1 MAFSNILPDPVN
13 KITEAG
19 VYDNSTG
26 TAGPGFAS
34 LNMRSVRDTQVSRTI
49 SGRGITR
56 SQGSQNWEIDITY
69 NPMTRDQFEPVY
81 SFLLSRNARRSPFYV
96 ALPQYSSSRS
106 GAWDT
111 LANVESLFVK
121 TAAAAGESSLVIRH
135 YDLTGAPKPGDM
147 FTITDV
153 NDTNHTKAYRIT
165 RVETST
171 VYETAVTDSKEVRI
185 HFVPPLVRAVAVGLT
200 SISGLGTI
208 ATDLF
213 TISSHGLSAGQ
224 EVKVVSGNTT
234 DLVVDQIYYASNIT
248 STTFKL
254 ATTYAAAIAGT
265 PVVNLTVTTS
275 TTFIPSPTK
284 PVFVDPKIRCI
295 LKNDVQEYSLN
306 TNNLY
311 QFGLNLEEIQP

>member
-34 LNMRSVRDTQVSRTI
+34 LAVRSVRDTQVSRTI

-56 SQGSQNWEIDITY
+56 SQGSQNWEIDISY

-106 GAWDT
+106 TAWDT
-111 LANVESLFVK
+111 LANAESLFVK
-121 TAAAAGESSLVIRH
+121 TAASAGESSLVIRH
-135 YDLTGAPKPGDM
+135 FDLTGSPKQGDM

-185 HFVPPLVRAVAVGLT
+185 HFVPPLVRAVATGLT
-200 SISGLGTI
+200 NITTTSTN
-208 ATDLF
+208 TTTETF
-213 TISSHGLSAGQ
+213 TLASHGLSIGQ
-224 EVKVVSGNTT
+224 ELKMVSGNTT
-234 DLVVDQIYYASNIT
+234 DLTVDQIYYVIAAGFTTSAFRI
-248 STTFKL
+248 STTSGGS
-254 ATTYAAAIAGT
+254 A
-265 PVVNLTVTTS
+265 VNLTSATNTV
-275 TTFIPSPTK
+275 FIPSPTK

>member
-34 LNMRSVRDTQVSRTI
+34 LAVRSVRDTQVSRTI

-106 GAWDT
+106 SAWDT
-111 LANVESLFVK
+111 LANSESLFVK

-185 HFVPPLVRAVAVGLT
+185 HFVPPLVRAVATGLT
-200 SISGLGTI
+200 NITTTSTN
-208 ATDLF
+208 TTTETF
-213 TISSHGLSAGQ
+213 TLASHGLSIGQ
-224 EVKVVSGNTT
+224 ELKMVSGNTT
-234 DLVVDQIYYASNIT
+234 DLTVDQIYYVIAAGFTTSAFRI
-248 STTFKL
+248 STTSGGS
-254 ATTYAAAIAGT
+254 A
-265 PVVNLTVTTS
+265 VNLTSATNTVFT
-275 TTFIPSPTK
+275 PSPTK